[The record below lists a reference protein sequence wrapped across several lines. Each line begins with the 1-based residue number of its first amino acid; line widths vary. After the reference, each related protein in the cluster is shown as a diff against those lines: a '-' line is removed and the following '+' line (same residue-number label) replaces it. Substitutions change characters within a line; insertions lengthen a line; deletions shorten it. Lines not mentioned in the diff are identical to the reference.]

1 MWQQLVKFGVNF
13 DPNYYNNQS
22 FSTTVFDP
30 AAFFDIVFGIIL
42 AIVAIIIVVYVVF
55 ALSLYK
61 IAKRTKTQDPFLAW
75 IPIVNIYLMTQIAKR
90 PAWWIVLM
98 LIPIVNIVVNVLL
111 WMDIS
116 KRMGK
121 PDWWGV
127 IIGIVPIVNLIMILM
142 LAFGDY
148 KLTKIPD
155 RR

>member
-1 MWQQLVKFGVNF
+1 MISLLSQYADDFG
-13 DPNYYNNQS
+13 YYYGS
-22 FSTTVFDP
+22 DY
-30 AAFFDIVFGIIL
+30 AAYNSGLAGLFLAMIL
-42 AIVAIIIVVYVVF
+42 AVIIAVVVIYIITS
-55 ALSLYK
+55 LSLYK
-61 IAKRTKTQDPFLAW
+61 IAQRTNTKDAFLAW
-75 IPIVNIYLMTQIAKR
+75 IPIANLYLLTQIALR

-98 LIPIVNIVVNVLL
+98 LIPIVNIVFGILI

-127 IIGIVPIVNLIMILM
+127 IIGIVPVVDFIFMLM

-155 RR
+155 RRKG